1 MVGGLPLGRKAQEM
15 DNLSVLCA
23 LRQSCVMLTPDTPL
37 TEALEVGKS
46 AGPIHSNELA
56 SYPALPVLP
65 TSLGLYRIYETYG
78 LTFRAKVEW
87 CGFQVMDEAEETVAL
102 VLDADGALI
111 GVLTKA
117 SVVEAIAASKTASAT
132 SIPQ

>member
-23 LRQSCVMLTPDTPL
+23 LRQSCVMLTPETPL

-46 AGPIHSNELA
+46 TGPSHSDELA
-56 SYPALPVLP
+56 LYTALPVLP
-65 TSLGLYRIYETYG
+65 SSLGFYPFLR
-78 LTFRAKVEW
+78 LTFRANLKW

-117 SVVEAIAASKTASAT
+117 SVVEAIAASKTASAA
-132 SIPQ
+132 SISQ

>member
-46 AGPIHSNELA
+46 TRPIHPNELA
-56 SYPALPVLP
+56 LHTALPVLP
-65 TSLGLYRIYETYG
+65 TSL
-78 LTFRAKVEW
+78 
-87 CGFQVMDEAEETVAL
+87 
-102 VLDADGALI
+102 
-111 GVLTKA
+111 
-117 SVVEAIAASKTASAT
+117 SV
-132 SIPQ
+132 